1 MISPQVVVVS
11 GDLTDAKAS
20 NMRTTMQIEREWQ
33 IYANLLADTRV
44 LEKTVWL
51 DLRGNHDNFDVAD
64 INSPTNLYK

>member
-20 NMRTTMQIEREWQ
+20 NMRSTMQIEREWQ

-51 DLRGNHDNFDVAD
+51 DLRGNHDNFDVTD